1 MSKRVVMAMTPK
13 GVDYQFSI
21 NSVDIDNLKSYAK
34 KHGLKTLDQLF
45 RMKKK
50 PKGKRC

>member
-1 MSKRVVMAMTPK
+1 MSKRAVMAMTPK
-13 GVDYQFSI
+13 GIDYQFSI
-21 NSVDIDNLKSYAK
+21 NSVDIDNLEAYVK

-45 RMKKK
+45 SKKK